1 MSGRVVFD
9 GWSDWWRVVVAG
21 VVAYAVMVVELRVSG
36 ARTLAK
42 LNAFDL
48 VVTVALGSVLATIAL
63 SRDVSLAEGAAAIT
77 VLVAAQ
83 WAVARTSVRW
93 TSVRRLTRADATV
106 LLRNGRLDERALTAT
121 RVLPDEV
128 EQAIRSSG
136 HGDRESIAAV
146 VLETD
151 GTLSVVPASTCITGT
166 ALPAAAPTTRPRG
179 ATR

>member
-1 MSGRVVFD
+1 MVFD
-9 GWSDWWRVVVAG
+9 GWPDLWRVVVAG

-63 SRDVSLAEGAAAIT
+63 SRDVALVEGAAAIT

-83 WAVARTSVRW
+83 WAVAWTSVRW
-93 TSVRRLTRADATV
+93 PSLRQLTRADATIV
-106 LLRNGRLDERALTAT
+106 LRDGRLDDGALRAT
-121 RVLPDEV
+121 RVLPDDV

-136 HGDRESIAAV
+136 HGDREAIAAV

-151 GTLSVVPASTCITGT
+151 GTLSVVPASSCTTGS
-166 ALPAAAPTTRPRG
+166 ALPDGPTDRPQG